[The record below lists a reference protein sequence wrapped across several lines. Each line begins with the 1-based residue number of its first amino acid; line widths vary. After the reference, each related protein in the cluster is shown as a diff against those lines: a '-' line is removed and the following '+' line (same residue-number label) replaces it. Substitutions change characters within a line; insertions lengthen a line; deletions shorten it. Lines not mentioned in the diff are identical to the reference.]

1 METNKMRNLLFG
13 LMLLAAGAMPAV
25 AQTFNDLL
33 NGENTPG
40 YTMTDQGVV
49 TDRDIASR
57 TIVVGGFMYLVG
69 NGFET
74 EVTLLN
80 TSAGAYE
87 LLTEGMKVEVE
98 YFDLEDDGRLAIRI
112 NQIDDNEE
120 VEF

>member
-1 METNKMRNLLFG
+1 METNKMRNLLYG

-33 NGENTPG
+33 NGENTPN
-40 YTMTDQGVV
+40 YTMTDKGVV
-49 TDRDIASR
+49 SEQDIATR
-57 TIVVGGFMYLVG
+57 TIVISGFRYVVG
-69 NGFET
+69 NSFET

-87 LLTEGMKVEVE
+87 LLDEGMKVEVE

>member
-1 METNKMRNLLFG
+1 MRNLLYG

-33 NGENTPG
+33 NGENTPN
-40 YTMTDQGVV
+40 YTMTDKGVV
-49 TDRDIASR
+49 SEQDIATR
-57 TIVVGGFMYLVG
+57 TIVISGFRYVVG
-69 NGFET
+69 NSFET
-74 EVTLLN
+74 PVTMLN

-87 LLTEGMKVEVE
+87 LLDEGMKVEVE

>member
-1 METNKMRNLLFG
+1 MRNLLFG
-13 LMLLAAGAMPAV
+13 LMLLAAGVMPAV
-25 AQTFNDLL
+25 AQTFSDLL

-87 LLTEGMKVEVE
+87 LLNEGMKVEVE